1 MKNRIKFIGIAVA
14 ALLLTGCAAGR
25 PEQNRDAGAQTS
37 QTTQAGQAAQTEKE
51 TQTEKVAQTEKET
64 QTEKAAQTEKETQKA
79 QESGTKASSQEIS
92 EEEAAKIALDKV
104 PGASE
109 KDLRLKKDY
118 EDGRVVYE
126 GSIVYKEQ
134 EYEFEID
141 ANNGTILEWD
151 QESIYD

>member
-14 ALLLTGCAAGR
+14 ALLLTGCAAGK
-25 PEQNRDAGAQTS
+25 PEQNRDAGAQETQTG
-37 QTTQAGQAAQTEKE
+37 QTTQTGQE
-51 TQTEKVAQTEKET
+51 TQTGQTT
-64 QTEKAAQTEKETQKA
+64 QTGQETQTEKETQKV
-79 QESGTKASSQEIS
+79 QESGTKTSSREIS